1 MNDFIKEYFSLTNNE
16 QRGIISLVLIILFVF
31 IGTRLYLLS
40 LSPKTALQN
49 NTHLLAFQALD
60 SLALIATEESISN
73 SQSVKLFPFD
83 PNKVSK
89 ENLLLL
95 GVKENVANTLINYR
109 SKGGR
114 FYKAEDLSKVYGIS
128 DPEYQRLKDFIH
140 IETQSNLTP
149 TYTAAK
155 KTSPYTTQTFSPS
168 PSKKE
173 LFVPIELNGADSSA
187 LTTVQ
192 GIGPV
197 YASRIIKY
205 RNLLGGF
212 YKKEQLLEVYGIDEE
227 VYNNIAKQLKLES
240 NIIPL
245 KVNGASWYELK
256 SHPYISSDLA
266 NILLNYVKAH
276 GIIENLEDLES
287 NQLIDKETVLKINPY
302 LSFDE

>member
-40 LSPKTALQN
+40 VPPKAVLQD
-49 NTHLLAFQALD
+49 NTHLLVFQDLD
-60 SLALIATEESISN
+60 SAAIIGNNESIEN
-73 SQSVKLFPFD
+73 KVRIELFPFD

-140 IETQSNLTP
+140 IEKTFNSSSTYPSTNKSTP
-149 TYTAAK
+149 YSTKTY
-155 KTSPYTTQTFSPS
+155 SPS
-168 PSKKE
+168 PSKKGP
-173 LFVPIELNGADSSA
+173 FVPIELNGADSSA
-187 LTTVQ
+187 LTTAQ

-245 KVNGASWYELK
+245 KVNSASWYELK

-276 GIIENLEDLES
+276 GKIENLEDLES